1 MLLSAIIVTAV
12 TVPSALIIALGYGDK
27 LIAGYNTASEEERKK
42 VNIKRL
48 RGLVAGLLTFCAAI
62 YWLPVIIGKEFPIF
76 INSILIMI
84 AALITVILANT
95 WAKKK

>member
-1 MLLSAIIVTAV
+1 MLLSAIIVTII
-12 TVPSALIIALGYGDK
+12 TVPSAIIIALGYGDR

-48 RGLVAGLLTFCAAI
+48 RGLVAGLLTFCTII
-62 YWLPVIIGKEFPIF
+62 YWIPFIIGKEFPIF
-76 INSILIMI
+76 ANSILII
-84 AALITVILANT
+84 ISAFITIILANT